1 MKWHLHKWQL
11 TGWLSWIIKIS
22 TLILACVALSATL
35 KSGFDKVL
43 PDLFPL
49 ILLGLIFIHY
59 FYQFLI
65 SLRSKEYLSSI
76 GNFIIILSTIIFGI
90 FLYTSGGHFLVAMFA
105 FVMITAEAIYVL
117 FYYLNTEHQPL
128 YTSRVSSLW
137 IIGIS
142 LLLFGLL
149 VISIR

>member
-11 TGWLSWIIKIS
+11 TGWLSWLIKIS
-22 TLILACVALSATL
+22 TLFLAWGALDTAL
-35 KSGFDKVL
+35 KNSFDQNL
-43 PDLFPL
+43 PDMFPL
-49 ILLGLIFIHY
+49 ILLGLIFLHY
-59 FYQFLI
+59 IFQLLI
-65 SLRSKEYLSSI
+65 SLRSKEYLSTI
-76 GNFIIILSTIIFGI
+76 GNFVLIVAAIIFSA
-90 FLYTSGGHFLVAMFA
+90 FLYTSGEHLLVAMFA
-105 FVMITAEAIYVL
+105 FVMITAEAIHVL

-128 YTSRVSSLW
+128 YTSRASSLW